1 MSTKRQRTRNEKIQR
16 ESEAQHL
23 GRQITNNKMRW
34 YGHILRMNGERI
46 LKEGFK
52 HECERKITKS
62 SQDQIGTTG

>member
-1 MSTKRQRTRNEKIQR
+1 MKKIQR

-46 LKEGFK
+46 LKKVLNMNVKGK
-52 HECERKITKS
+52 LPRAHKTK
-62 SQDQIGTTG
+62 